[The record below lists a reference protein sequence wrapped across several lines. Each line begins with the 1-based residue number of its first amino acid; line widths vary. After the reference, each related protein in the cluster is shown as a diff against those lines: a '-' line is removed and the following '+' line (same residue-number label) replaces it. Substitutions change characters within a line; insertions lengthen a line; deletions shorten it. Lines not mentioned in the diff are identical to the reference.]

1 MASRHTVVVQ
11 HTLSELASQIDGEL
25 RGPDATFD
33 GASIDS
39 RTIAEGALFV
49 PIVAERDGHDFIET
63 AVAGGAVA
71 HLTSEPNRVFGS
83 ALLVA
88 DTATAL
94 SALGSISR
102 DRLAVNDSG
111 RSDVIGV
118 TGSVGKTSV
127 KDLIA
132 ATIGADRLTHANPA
146 SFNNELGLPLTLVNT
161 PDGAETV
168 VLEMGA
174 RGVGHIA
181 SLCAIGRP
189 TVGVVTRVAEAH
201 TELFGSLEG
210 VAQAKGELI
219 EAIPADGVAILNA
232 DDPYVAAMRGR
243 ASATVLT
250 YGSESAADGAVD
262 VRVADLELDDELR
275 PRFTINTPN
284 GSRSV
289 RLNVSGAHM
298 ASNAA
303 AAITAALAVGVDLDV
318 AIAGIGGAR
327 LSALR
332 MDVTTA
338 ASGATVINDAY
349 NANPTS
355 MRAALAAL
363 TTLDVQRRIAV
374 LGVMAELGTDG
385 DSDHRAI
392 AAEAGEAGIRVI
404 AVDAPAYG
412 AAVEHVDSVDAALAA
427 LGDVGSGDAVL
438 VKGSRVAQLER
449 LVPRLS

>member
-1 MASRHTVVVQ
+1 MPVQ
-11 HTLSELASQIDGEL
+11 HTLSELASLIDGEL
-25 RGPDATFD
+25 RGPDTIVD

-39 RTIAEGALFV
+39 RTVAAGNLFV

-63 AVAGGAVA
+63 AVAAGAAA
-71 HLTSEPNRVFGS
+71 HLTSEPNRVIGS

-88 DTATAL
+88 DTAAAL
-94 SALGSISR
+94 SAIGSVSR
-102 DRLAVNDSG
+102 DRLGAGPG

-132 ATIGADRLTHANPA
+132 ATIGADRPTHANPA
-146 SFNNELGLPLTLVNT
+146 SFNNELGLPLTLTNT

-189 TVGVVTRVAEAH
+189 TVGLVTRVAEAH
-201 TELFGSLEG
+201 TELFGSLDG
-210 VAQAKGELI
+210 VARAKGELI
-219 EAIPADGVAILNA
+219 EAVPADGVAIVNA
-232 DDPYVAAMRGR
+232 DDPRVAAMATR
-243 ASATVLT
+243 ASARVLR
-250 YGSESAADGAVD
+250 YGTSGATDAAGVD
-262 VRVADLELDDELR
+262 VWVSDLELDESLR
-275 PRFTINTPN
+275 PRFTVNTPD
-284 GSRSV
+284 GSRPV
-289 RLNVSGAHM
+289 RLSVSGAHM

-318 AIAGIGGAR
+318 AVGGVGEAR

-332 MDVTTA
+332 MDVTVVP
-338 ASGATVINDAY
+338 SGATVINDAY

-355 MRAALAAL
+355 MRAALDAL
-363 TTLDVQRRIAV
+363 TSLEADARIAV
-374 LGVMAELGTDG
+374 LGVMAELGEDG
-385 DSDHRAI
+385 EADHRAI
-392 AAEAGEAGIRVI
+392 AAEAAAAGIRVI
-404 AVDAPAYG
+404 ALDAPAYG
-412 AAVEHVDSVDAALAA
+412 PDALHVDSIDAAFAA
-427 LGDVGSGDAVL
+427 VGEIGSGDAVL

-449 LVPRLS
+449 LVPRFSARS